1 MRFRVSAV
9 LMAVILAVVVG
20 RAQQI
25 PTQQQTS
32 PSIDTPIFRSNV
44 DAVELDAFVVD
55 AAGNPV
61 TDLTVNDFE
70 ILEDGRPQSI
80 TSFSL
85 IDIPIERVEA
95 PTASRSILP
104 DVRSNQQPEGRIYL
118 IAIDEISP
126 SLVDLLRV
134 RLRQFV
140 EEHFGPNDTAAIVYV
155 GRGRSTDGQD
165 FTSDRMLLLG
175 SIDRLSGGFGAT
187 DIEQVSRQVAPA
199 GSAAAAIRETAQNL
213 TQVQAA
219 GLSQATPE
227 GQSLAQL
234 MDRQVQA
241 QQTQLNQ
248 TESATLLEGEG
259 EYLLR
264 QRMRSLR
271 ALVEFMSG
279 IGGRRKSIIYVT
291 TGLGTTV
298 YEALDANGGVRSAA
312 IEDLHGAVTA
322 ATRGNVTIYPLDP
335 TGLTLNRN
343 LTEQVLANSDPLT
356 EVSQTRLGRMQD
368 LRTLAETTGGFAIVD
383 TSNYDEAFDRL
394 VRENSSY
401 YVLGFSTT
409 TSRTDGRFHPIQ
421 IRVKRPGLQVR
432 SRGGYLAPL
441 RRKTPIITRAST
453 LSPTVTDALQ
463 SPISVSGVPIRMFA
477 APYKGTEKQARV
489 AIAVEFGVDGL
500 GLVERSGRL
509 VGDLALALRPTTADG
524 RLLEGQRH
532 EMALA
537 LKPGTF
543 ATSRTRGIRV
553 LTEMALPPGRYQL
566 RAAGGPTVG
575 RAGSVTYDLEIP
587 NYSKDPLSLSG
598 IALTSS
604 SAKDTVTIWPG
615 SARPLD
621 GRLPAPITVARE
633 FGPDETVT
641 LYAEVYENGKRAAHT
656 IDFKVDLSSAA
667 GRVMSTFTAQRPSNQ
682 PNGSTGGYSFTAP
695 ITLANV
701 EPGDYLLHVEARSS
715 AAMKLMVM
723 KDVPIRVR

>member
-1 MRFRVSAV
+1 MKFRVWAV
-9 LMAVILAVVVG
+9 LVAVILTVVAG

-32 PSIDTPIFRSNV
+32 PSIDTPVFRANV

-61 TDLTVNDFE
+61 TDLTVEDFE
-70 ILEDGRPQSI
+70 ILEDGRPQPI
-80 TSFSL
+80 TSFGL

-95 PTASRSILP
+95 PTVSRVIA

-118 IAIDEISP
+118 IAVDEISP
-126 SLVDLLRV
+126 SLVGLLRV

-165 FTSDRMLLLG
+165 FTSDRTLLLS
-175 SIDRLSGGFGAT
+175 SIDRLSGGFGAS
-187 DIEQVSRQVAPA
+187 DIQQVNRQVAPA
-199 GSAAAAIRETAQNL
+199 GSAAAQMRDGEAA
-213 TQVQAA
+213 QAA
-219 GLSQATPE
+219 VTP
-227 GQSLAQL
+227 AQL
-234 MDRQVQA
+234 MDQQIQA

-248 TESATLLEGEG
+248 SESSTLLAGEG

-291 TGLGTTV
+291 TGLGATV
-298 YEALDANGGVRSAA
+298 YEALDANGGVRSVA
-312 IEDLHGAVTA
+312 IEDLHGAVAA
-322 ATRGNVTIYPLDP
+322 ATRGNVTIYPFDP
-335 TGLTLNRN
+335 TGLAISRD
-343 LTEQVLANSDPLT
+343 LTEQVVADSDPLT
-356 EVSQTRLGRMQD
+356 EASQTRIGRMQD
-368 LRTLAETTGGFAIVD
+368 LRSLAETTGGFAIVD
-383 TSNYDEAFDRL
+383 TSNYDEVFGRL

-401 YVLGFSTT
+401 YVLGFSTS

-477 APYKGTEKQARV
+477 APYKGTESQARV

-524 RLLEGQRH
+524 RLLAGQRH

-621 GRLPAPITVARE
+621 GRLPAPFTAARE

-667 GRVMSTFTAQRPSNQ
+667 GRVMSTFTAQRPSSQ
-682 PNGSTGGYSFTAP
+682 PTGSTGGYSFTAP
-695 ITLANV
+695 IKLANV
-701 EPGDYLLHVEARSS
+701 EPGDYLLHVEARST
-715 AAMKLMVM
+715 AAKLTVT
-723 KDVPIRVR
+723 KDIPIRVR

>member
-9 LMAVILAVVVG
+9 LVAVILTVVAG

-25 PTQQQTS
+25 PTQQQPL
-32 PSIDTPIFRSNV
+32 PSIDTPVFRSNV

-61 TDLTVNDFE
+61 TDLSIDDFE
-70 ILEDGRPQSI
+70 ILEDGRPQPI
-80 TSFSL
+80 ISFGL

-95 PTASRSILP
+95 PTASRVIP
-104 DVRSNQQPEGRIYL
+104 DVRTNQRPEGRIYL

-126 SLVDLLRV
+126 SLVGLLRV

-140 EEHFGPNDTAAIVYV
+140 EQHFGPNDTAAIVYV

-165 FTSDRMLLLG
+165 FTSDRTLLLS
-175 SIDRLSGGFGAT
+175 SIDRLSGGFGAS
-187 DIEQVSRQVAPA
+187 DIQQVSRQVAPA
-199 GSAAAAIRETAQNL
+199 GSAAAQMREGEAA
-213 TQVQAA
+213 QAA
-219 GLSQATPE
+219 QTP
-227 GQSLAQL
+227 AQL
-234 MDRQVQA
+234 MDQQIQA
-241 QQTQLNQ
+241 QQTQLSQ
-248 TESATLLEGEG
+248 GESATLLAGEG

-298 YEALDANGGVRSAA
+298 YEALDAKGGVRSVA

-322 ATRGNVTIYPLDP
+322 ATRGNVTIYPFDP
-335 TGLTLNRN
+335 TGLALSRD
-343 LTEQVLANSDPLT
+343 LTEQVVANSDPLT

-368 LRTLAETTGGFAIVD
+368 LRSLAETTGGFAIVD
-383 TSNYDEAFDRL
+383 TSNFDEAFGRL

-409 TSRTDGRFHPIQ
+409 TSRTDGRFHSIQ

-441 RRKTPIITRAST
+441 HRKTPIITRAST

-463 SPISVSGVPIRMFA
+463 SPISVSGVPMRMFA
-477 APYKGTEKQARV
+477 APYKGTENQARV

-575 RAGSVTYDLEIP
+575 RAGSVTYELVIP
-587 NYSKDPLSLSG
+587 NYSKDPLALSG

-615 SARPLD
+615 SARPLE
-621 GRLPAPITVARE
+621 GRLPAPFTAARE

-641 LYAEVYENGKRAAHT
+641 LYAEVYENGKRASHT

-667 GRVMSTFTAQRPSNQ
+667 GRVMSTFTAQQPSNQ
-682 PNGSTGGYSFTAP
+682 PNGTTGGHSFTAP
-695 ITLANV
+695 IKLANV

-715 AAMKLMVM
+715 AAATLTVT
-723 KDVPIRVR
+723 KDIPIRVR